1 MKTIK
6 QTATITSIDN
16 PNKVFEVK
24 VAEYPTD
31 NFTITLES
39 DEDGNVLLPMLSAKL
54 GDNFEVGDVIEF
66 KKLSESDY
74 EIVNL
79 TCELLRLSK
88 FKRDLIS
95 VLRRLDKDDHSL
107 KRCVL
112 LNEKGFVLL
121 STKKNKEKL
130 ILLQNQL
137 DDRG

>member
-121 STKKNKEKL
+121 STKKKKEKL